1 MKAEKAKTPEPQSI
15 MQAYRVANRLANT
28 SQDMDAKIA
37 AYDKVINFCARRVT
51 CRLDNSIKTNMLL
64 YWAHNNVGEA
74 YCNKGAYAEAA
85 AYYEQGL
92 KYARNDKEKI
102 SLLEKAA
109 EAYFAGGE
117 TSKWLDAKMREINL
131 LPETDRGEAYLQ
143 TAERSKDG
151 ATVINLLEKALPA
164 LGNEEVSLGEKCQR
178 IRAVTQRL
186 MTIYQMNQDRQ
197 NWERIRL
204 LADKTAAVEAKLKL
218 N

>member
-28 SQDMDAKIA
+28 SQNMDAKIA
-37 AYDKVINFCARRVT
+37 AYDKVINFCARRAT

-64 YWAHNNVGEA
+64 YWAYNNVGEA
-74 YCNKGAYAEAA
+74 YCNKEAYADAA
-85 AYYEQGL
+85 AYYERGL

-102 SLLEKAA
+102 SLLEKTA
-109 EAYFAGGE
+109 EAYLAGGE
-117 TSKWLDAKMREINL
+117 TSKWLAAKMRLINL

-164 LGNEEVSLGEKCQR
+164 LGNEDVSLSEKCQR

-204 LADKTAAVEAKLKL
+204 LADKTAAVEAKLKS

>member
-1 MKAEKAKTPEPQSI
+1 
-15 MQAYRVANRLANT
+15 
-28 SQDMDAKIA
+28 
-37 AYDKVINFCARRVT
+37 
-51 CRLDNSIKTNMLL
+51 
-64 YWAHNNVGEA
+64 
-74 YCNKGAYAEAA
+74 
-85 AYYEQGL
+85 
-92 KYARNDKEKI
+92 
-102 SLLEKAA
+102 
-109 EAYFAGGE
+109 
-117 TSKWLDAKMREINL
+117 MREINL

-143 TAERSKDG
+143 MAERSKDG

-204 LADKTAAVEAKLKL
+204 LADKIAAVEAKLKL